1 MRKKLVLAALLTLSL
16 LVLSAGGYVLGQRT
30 AEYAEG
36 GEAYSGL
43 EEYVSFP
50 SSFPDTDE
58 PVGVQQTETPQA
70 QSGAPSVDFAALSRI
85 NPDIVGWLYCEGTQ
99 INYPVVQGGDNTYYL
114 DHLFDGTQNA
124 NGCLFLDSR
133 VDASFS
139 SVHSIIYGH
148 HMRSGAMFAALDGYK
163 RQSFYDAHRAMLLI
177 TPDATYDVQ
186 LFAAYVAD
194 PSEDAWEVSFAN
206 DGEIQTWIDAA
217 IAQSTFTSDV
227 KPTTGDRLLT
237 LSTCSYEFG
246 DARFVVVG
254 VMVDW

>member
-36 GEAYSGL
+36 DEAYSGL

-50 SSFPDTDE
+50 SSFPGEDE
-58 PVGVQQTETPQA
+58 SGGLQQTETPQV
-70 QSGAPSVDFAALSRI
+70 QSGAPNVDFAALSRI

-99 INYPVVQGGDNTYYL
+99 INYPVVQGSDDEYYL

-124 NGCLFLDSR
+124 SGCLFLDSR

-163 RQSFYDAHRAMLLI
+163 RQSFYDAHPTMLLI
-177 TPDATYDVQ
+177 TPDATY
-186 LFAAYVAD
+186 
-194 PSEDAWEVSFAN
+194 EVPV
-206 DGEIQTWIDAA
+206 GECLGGELCKLRG
-217 IAQSTFTSDV
+217 SSDV
-227 KPTTGDRLLT
+227 DRSSHSPLDVHERCEAQTRRPPAYALHLQLRVRRRAVRGGGGDGGLVNLL
-237 LSTCSYEFG
+237 
-246 DARFVVVG
+246 
-254 VMVDW
+254 

>member
-36 GEAYSGL
+36 DEAYSGL

-50 SSFPDTDE
+50 SSFPGEDE
-58 PVGVQQTETPQA
+58 SGGLQQTETPQV
-70 QSGAPSVDFAALSRI
+70 QSGAPNVDFAALSRI

-227 KPTTGDRLLT
+227 KPTPGDRLLT

>member
-1 MRKKLVLAALLTLSL
+1 M
-16 LVLSAGGYVLGQRT
+16 
-30 AEYAEG
+30 
-36 GEAYSGL
+36 
-43 EEYVSFP
+43 
-50 SSFPDTDE
+50 
-58 PVGVQQTETPQA
+58 QQTETPQA
-70 QSGAPSVDFAALSRI
+70 QSGAPSVDFATLDLI

-99 INYPVVQGGDNTYYL
+99 INYPVVQGSDDEYYL
-114 DHLFDGTQNA
+114 DRLFDGTQNA

-163 RQSFYDAHRAMLLI
+163 RQSFYETHPTMLLI
-177 TPDATYDVQ
+177 TPAATYEVQ

-194 PSEDAWEVSFAN
+194 LSEDAWELSFAN
-206 DGEIQTWIDAA
+206 DDDIQAWIDAA
-217 IAQSTFTSDV
+217 ISRSTFTSDV
-227 KPTTGDRLLT
+227 KPTPGDLLLT

-254 VMVDW
+254 IMVK

>member
-36 GEAYSGL
+36 DEAYSGL

-50 SSFPDTDE
+50 SSFPGEDE
-58 PVGVQQTETPQA
+58 SGGLQQTETPQV
-70 QSGAPSVDFAALSRI
+70 QSGAPNVDFAALSRI

-99 INYPVVQGGDNTYYL
+99 INYPVVQGSDDEYYL
-114 DHLFDGTQNA
+114 DHLFDGTQNV

-227 KPTTGDRLLT
+227 KPTPGDRLLT

>member
-16 LVLSAGGYVLGQRT
+16 LVLAAGGYVLGQR
-30 AEYAEG
+30 AVEYAEG
-36 GEAYSGL
+36 DESYSGL
-43 EEYVSFP
+43 AEYVSFP
-50 SSFPDTDE
+50 SSFPGEDE
-58 PVGVQQTETPQA
+58 SGGVQQAETPLA
-70 QSGAPSVDFAALSRI
+70 QSGAPNVDFAALSRI
-85 NPDIVGWLYCEGTQ
+85 NPDTVGWLYCEGTQ
-99 INYPVVQGGDNTYYL
+99 INYPVVQGSDDEYYL

-133 VDASFS
+133 VGASFL

-163 RQSFYDAHRAMLLI
+163 RQSFYDAHPTMLLI
-177 TPDATYDVQ
+177 TPDATYEVQ

-194 PSEDAWEVSFAN
+194 PSENAWEVSFAN
-206 DGEIQTWIDAA
+206 YEEVQTWIEAA
-217 IAQSTFTSDV
+217 IARSTFTSDV
-227 KPTTGDRLLT
+227 KPTPGDRLLT

>member
-1 MRKKLVLAALLTLSL
+1 MRKKLVLATLLALSL
-16 LVLSAGGYVLGQRT
+16 LVLAAGGYVLGQR
-30 AEYAEG
+30 AVEYAEG
-36 GEAYSGL
+36 DETYSGL

-50 SSFPDTDE
+50 SNAQGTDE
-58 PVGVQQTETPQA
+58 SDSAQQTETPQA
-70 QSGAPSVDFAALSRI
+70 QSGAPIVDFAALSRI

-99 INYPVVQGGDNTYYL
+99 INYPVVQGSDDEYYL
-114 DHLFDGTQNA
+114 DHLFDGTENA

-133 VDASFS
+133 VDVSFS

-163 RQSFYDAHRAMLLI
+163 CQSFYEAHPTMLLI
-177 TPDATYDVQ
+177 TPDATYKVR

-194 PSEDAWEVSFAN
+194 PSEDAWKVSFAN
-206 DGEIQTWIDAA
+206 GGEVQAWIDAA
-217 IAQSTFTSDV
+217 IARSTFTSDV
-227 KPTTGDRLLT
+227 KPTPGDRLLT

-254 VMVDW
+254 VMRKS

>member
-36 GEAYSGL
+36 DEAYSGL

-50 SSFPDTDE
+50 SSFPGEDE
-58 PVGVQQTETPQA
+58 SGGLQQTETPQV
-70 QSGAPSVDFAALSRI
+70 QSGAPNVDFAALSRI
-85 NPDIVGWLYCEGTQ
+85 NPYIVGWLYCEGTQ
-99 INYPVVQGGDNTYYL
+99 INYPVVQGSDDEYYL

-148 HMRSGAMFAALDGYK
+148 HMRSGAMFASLDGYK

-227 KPTTGDRLLT
+227 KPTPGDRLLT

>member
-1 MRKKLVLAALLTLSL
+1 MRKKRVLITLLALSL
-16 LVLSAGGYVLGQRT
+16 LVLASGGYVLGQR
-30 AEYAEG
+30 AVEYAEG
-36 GEAYSGL
+36 DEVYSGL
-43 EEYVSFP
+43 EEYVSFH
-50 SSFPDTDE
+50 SSFPDTNESD
-58 PVGVQQTETPQA
+58 GAQQTETPQT

-99 INYPVVQGGDNTYYL
+99 INYPVVQGSDDEYYL

-133 VDASFS
+133 VDESFS

-163 RQSFYDAHRAMLLI
+163 RQSFYDAHPTMLLI
-177 TPDATYDVQ
+177 TPDGTYEVQ
-186 LFAAYVAD
+186 IFAAYVAD

-206 DGEIQTWIDAA
+206 DDEVQAWIDTA
-217 IAQSTFTSDV
+217 IDRSTFTSNV
-227 KPTTGDRLLT
+227 RPAPGDRLLT

-254 VMVDW
+254 VIEN

>member
-36 GEAYSGL
+36 DEAYSGL

-50 SSFPDTDE
+50 SSFPGEDE
-58 PVGVQQTETPQA
+58 SGGLQQTETPQV
-70 QSGAPSVDFAALSRI
+70 QSGAPNVDFAALSRI

>member
-1 MRKKLVLAALLTLSL
+1 MRKKLVLATLLTLSL
-16 LVLSAGGYVLGQRT
+16 LVLATGGYVLGQRA

-36 GEAYSGL
+36 DEAYSGL
-43 EEYVSFP
+43 GEYISFP
-50 SSFPDTDE
+50 SSAPDTTGPD
-58 PVGVQQTETPQA
+58 GAQQTETPRA
-70 QSGAPSVDFAALSRI
+70 QSGAPSVDFAALSQI

-99 INYPVVQGGDNTYYL
+99 INYPVVQGNDDEYYL
-114 DHLFDGTQNA
+114 DHLFDGTQNT

-163 RQSFYDAHRAMLLI
+163 RQSFYDAHPTMLLM
-177 TPDATYDVQ
+177 TPDATYEVQ

-194 PSEDAWEVSFAN
+194 PSENAWEVSFAN
-206 DGEIQTWIDAA
+206 DGEIQSWIGAA
-217 IAQSTFTSDV
+217 ISRSTFTSNV
-227 KPTTGDRLLT
+227 EPTPGDLLLT

-246 DARFVVVG
+246 NARFVVVG
-254 VMVDW
+254 VVS

>member
-36 GEAYSGL
+36 DEAYSGL

-50 SSFPDTDE
+50 SSFPGEDE
-58 PVGVQQTETPQA
+58 SGGLQQTETPQV
-70 QSGAPSVDFAALSRI
+70 QSGAPNVDFAALSRI

-99 INYPVVQGGDNTYYL
+99 INYPVVQGSDDEYYL

-148 HMRSGAMFAALDGYK
+148 HMRSGAMFASLDGYK
-163 RQSFYDAHRAMLLI
+163 RQSFYDAHPAMLLI
-177 TPDATYDVQ
+177 TPDATYEVR

-227 KPTTGDRLLT
+227 KPTPGDRLLT